1 MLNIGISRIME
12 INKMTLNKKHIL
24 LETAAIQIFFVLAYL
39 WAVPVIE
46 SLDSYTYGTATRGLI
61 MSFLPFVIGVI
72 AAVSFPNFTSHRKSR
87 CALILGCVLLS
98 ITVIFYVII
107 HQILFW
113 DRWFIGSIAFLRILG
128 FALLGYGLKA
138 RYSGKKWTFKAGMVT
153 LIVLYGI
160 YNLLIWGM
168 NNVPCQYMALYRIA
182 NMAYGLVRIAIV
194 VALWKTLSAD
204 SVTRILGRSPKISM
218 LVAGLF
224 WGMFFVIPAN
234 KFAPLWLAVL
244 MLALAPAIAY
254 VWSVLVRF
262 ALKTIA
268 YTFKGLVSEKFWW
281 KEVCCWWRDDKIHRI
296 EEKEI

>member
-1 MLNIGISRIME
+1 MLNIGINRIME

-24 LETAAIQIFFVLAYL
+24 LETAAIQIFSVLAYL

-46 SLDSYTYGTATRGLI
+46 SLDSYTYGTATRALI

-72 AAVSFPNFTSHRKSR
+72 AAVSFPRISSPRTNR
-87 CALILGCVLLS
+87 CALIIGSILLS
-98 ITVIFYVII
+98 ITVVFYVII
-107 HQILFW
+107 NQELFFG
-113 DRWFIGSIAFLRILG
+113 RWFIRSIGFLRILG
-128 FALLGYGLKA
+128 FVLLGYGLQA
-138 RYSGKKWTFKAGMVT
+138 RCSGKKWTFKAGMVA

-160 YNLLIWGM
+160 YNLLIWGI
-168 NNVPCQYMALYRIA
+168 NNVPCQYMAQYRIA

-204 SVTRILGRSPKISM
+204 SVTRILGRSPKIST

-244 MLALAPAIAY
+244 MLVLAPAIAY
-254 VWSVLVRF
+254 VWSVLIRF
-262 ALKTIA
+262 AFKAIA
-268 YTFKGLVSEKFWW
+268 YLIKGLVSERCWW
-281 KEVCCWWRDDKIHRI
+281 KEVCCWWRD
-296 EEKEI
+296 